1 MEKGIEVRKML
12 IDELIEKP
20 TIESVKKNLINNIKF
35 NWIEQRINFFRER
48 KIQKYLNENLEKEY
62 KKLLDKYN
70 NNYDNNVDKPIN
82 KSIDCKEIESYE
94 LVSYR
99 KIDKEKGYNNEI
111 DIYEYDNDNVIKND
125 VHISIIGNENNILKK
140 NKLEL
145 FIKERRVYDTIF
157 SLGLYDDLY
166 EDSEICLQDKDKY
179 NSYYNQYINEDKYNI
194 NNILKYID
202 KKYIPVIEDNE
213 LDFNEETFQL
223 MKLDYWELDK
233 FATKKCIEELEY
245 WYYYE
250 YEDNEVFEEY
260 DLRTVALNTLY
271 SQSVNKLITIIN
283 DNALLKLYLNVEN
296 IDNLLSDKFTEIFD
310 MIFDNYITYS
320 EEDMILS
327 TTDEK
332 INFICQKYLE
342 WLVETLRKDVV
353 EQEYKRLLVN
363 DKQEKEEII
372 KICKERKIDGLLHFT
387 NVNNLESIL
396 MRGIIPVWLHEAAKI
411 NSEKN
416 DIERR
421 DNHLECT
428 SFSIGFPN
436 YKFFYSIR
444 NNNSD
449 KRFAVIKIKPSILW
463 EKYREFCIHNAADN
477 RIICK
482 DSLALSKA
490 SEFKSMF
497 DDIETINRELLNI
510 PDNYTTDPQAEVLVE
525 GCIEVDYIDEIIF
538 NNYDDLNKFKNCNYI
553 NNQIKLRVDNKYFSP
568 RVDYI
573 YWQS

>member
-1 MEKGIEVRKML
+1 M
-12 IDELIEKP
+12 
-20 TIESVKKNLINNIKF
+20 
-35 NWIEQRINFFRER
+35 
-48 KIQKYLNENLEKEY
+48 
-62 KKLLDKYN
+62 
-70 NNYDNNVDKPIN
+70 
-82 KSIDCKEIESYE
+82 
-94 LVSYR
+94 
-99 KIDKEKGYNNEI
+99 
-111 DIYEYDNDNVIKND
+111 
-125 VHISIIGNENNILKK
+125 
-140 NKLEL
+140 
-145 FIKERRVYDTIF
+145 
-157 SLGLYDDLY
+157 
-166 EDSEICLQDKDKY
+166 
-179 NSYYNQYINEDKYNI
+179 
-194 NNILKYID
+194 
-202 KKYIPVIEDNE
+202 
-213 LDFNEETFQL
+213 
-223 MKLDYWELDK
+223 
-233 FATKKCIEELEY
+233 
-245 WYYYE
+245 
-250 YEDNEVFEEY
+250 
-260 DLRTVALNTLY
+260 
-271 SQSVNKLITIIN
+271 
-283 DNALLKLYLNVEN
+283 EN

-463 EKYREFCIHNAADN
+463 EKYRVFCIHNAADN

>member
-463 EKYREFCIHNAADN
+463 EKYRVFCIHNAADN

-568 RVDYI
+568 RVD
-573 YWQS
+573 

>member
-463 EKYREFCIHNAADN
+463 EKYRVFCIHNAADN